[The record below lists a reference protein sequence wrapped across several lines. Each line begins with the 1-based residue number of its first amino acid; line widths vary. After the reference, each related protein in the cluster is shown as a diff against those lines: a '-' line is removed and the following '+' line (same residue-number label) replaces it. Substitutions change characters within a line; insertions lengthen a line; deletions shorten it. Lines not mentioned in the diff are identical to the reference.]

1 MELNFDFCYQAL
13 LSHDPRFDGVFFVG
27 VSSTHIYCRTV
38 CPAKTPFA
46 KNCTFFSSAAAA
58 ERAGYRPCMR
68 CRPELAPGTSKVDS
82 VGRLASAV
90 AQRIED
96 GALYDMSAAQ
106 LAQEIGISE
115 RHLRRVVEQEFGV
128 SPLDLAQ
135 TQRLLLAKRLL
146 TDTRLPVTEVAFI
159 SGFSSLRRFNAIF
172 RERYNLTPSQLRNGR
187 HLRMDSD
194 VVECALSYRPPLD
207 WISLVRFLSS
217 RTATGAEAF
226 TDGKYVRSVAIGNT
240 HGWIE
245 VSPTI
250 GSNSKA
256 GQVEEGDSPSP
267 EKGAGASIKALG
279 KKHRTLNIRM
289 SMSLS
294 RSMVPI
300 LAKVRRLFD
309 LDADPHTV
317 SEHLGK
323 LASNNPGLRVPG
335 AFDSFE
341 LVVRAILGQQVS
353 VKGATTLM
361 GRFVTAFGEPVE
373 TPFEA
378 IRFITPTPL
387 AIASQ
392 STENIATVIKIPLAR
407 ARAIHAVAQGF
418 SDGTLVLDRA
428 VHIEEIIEQLMQ
440 LPGVGPWTAQY
451 IAMRAL
457 RWPDAFPHG
466 DLGIRKALQ
475 ENVSNN
481 VLAVAEQ
488 WRPWRAYAAMHLWK
502 SLED

>member
-1 MELNFDFCYQAL
+1 
-13 LSHDPRFDGVFFVG
+13 
-27 VSSTHIYCRTV
+27 
-38 CPAKTPFA
+38 
-46 KNCTFFSSAAAA
+46 
-58 ERAGYRPCMR
+58 
-68 CRPELAPGTSKVDS
+68 VDS
-82 VGRLASAV
+82 VGRLASAI

-96 GALYDMSAAQ
+96 GALSELSVAQ
-106 LAQEIGISE
+106 LADEIGISE

-146 TDTRLPVTEVAFI
+146 TDTNLPVTEVALI

-172 RERYNLTPSQLRNGR
+172 QERYNLTPSQLRNGR

-194 VVECALSYRPPLD
+194 VIECALSYRPPLD
-207 WISLVRFLSS
+207 WLSLVRFLSS

-226 TDGKYVRSVAIGNT
+226 IDGKYVRSVAIADT

-250 GSNSKA
+250 DSNSKTRK
-256 GQVEEGDSPSP
+256 VEADSPSK
-267 EKGAGASIKALG
+267 EKGARATIKALG
-279 KKHRTLNIRM
+279 KKHRTLKIRM

-323 LASNNPGLRVPG
+323 LASKNPGLRVPG

-361 GRFVTAFGEPVE
+361 GRFVTAFGEAVE

-378 IRFITPTPL
+378 VHFITPTPL
-387 AIASQ
+387 AIGSQ
-392 STENIATVIKIPLAR
+392 SAEVIATAIKVPLAR

-418 SDGTLVLDRA
+418 NDGTLVLDRP

-440 LPGVGPWTAQY
+440 IPGVGPWTAQY
-451 IAMRAL
+451 IAMRVL
-457 RWPDAFPHG
+457 RWPDAFPHQ

-481 VLAVAEQ
+481 VIAIAEQ